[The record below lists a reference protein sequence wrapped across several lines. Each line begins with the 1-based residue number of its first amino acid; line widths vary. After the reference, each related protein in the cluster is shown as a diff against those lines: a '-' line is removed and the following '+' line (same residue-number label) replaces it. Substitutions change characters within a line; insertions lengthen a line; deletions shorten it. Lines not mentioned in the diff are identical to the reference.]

1 VDRRAWDVDQLAG
14 GGAECGPARIGW
26 LGEQTRRLVR
36 GADAALRSARM
47 NIVFLL
53 IPLGMV
59 LVVGAAAALI
69 WAVDSGQYDGELED
83 KGRIAIEPDEPHGPQ

>member
-1 VDRRAWDVDQLAG
+1 
-14 GGAECGPARIGW
+14 
-26 LGEQTRRLVR
+26 
-36 GADAALRSARM
+36 M

-69 WAVDSGQYDGELED
+69 WAVDSGQYDGDLED
-83 KGRIAIEPDEPHGPQ
+83 KGHIAIEPDESRGPQ